1 MQHFGDYSG
10 KENKQEQANDYAHY
24 YKKD

>member
-10 KENKQEQANDYAHY
+10 KENKQEQANHYAHY